1 MKGLV
6 QAKRSYSYR
15 ACETRHRPTAR
26 AEAPRSFDRL
36 RTRDGFRCSL
46 PGREWPVSS
55 VPAMTNG
62 LSGNHDRLGLHQGE
76 LLGIHGQ
83 VGGDQAFSSSPGR
96 HSACVWAA
104 LFGAT
109 SRSSRKL
116 RAPRTRA
123 ACFSQL
129 SRSVRYRGRAARIAH
144 TSAAPSRST
153 YFTTPVTALAWG
165 DELVN
170 GLPQVGKP
178 PPLDRLA
185 HPYLLQR
192 QLFPQ
197 QFGIERCH
205 FEVAIG
211 IHQQVRGRCLA
222 NLEHLFAV
230 VEMFQAAIAS
240 DAVGADV
247 LVQAGDQFDQ
257 GELGVV
263 DCLRR
268 SLIESNGNR
277 AWRSEARPPGGPR
290 EALRVRGRLP
300 DCRGFR
306 TRIPGTRGLRHH
318 SFREPGKR

>member
-1 MKGLV
+1 MV
-6 QAKRSYSYR
+6 QVEPQQIVLAFKVGRRNER
-15 ACETRHRPTAR
+15 AAGGHAVIGAHRGAVGESSDVGVTKFTATPYADIGGQAPVSGMPGTDVPTTTNISIWHAMATSAGYERPCSSETIVFISRCETRHRPTAR

-62 LSGNHDRLGLHQGE
+62 CPGIMIGWASIRVNCLESTGRSGAIKRFPVLPD
-76 LLGIHGQ
+76 GI
-83 VGGDQAFSSSPGR
+83 PR
-96 HSACVWAA
+96 VWAA

-153 YFTTPVTALAWG
+153 YFTTPVTALAG

-178 PPLDRLA
+178 PPSIASRTHICSSDSFSRSSS
-185 HPYLLQR
+185 
-192 QLFPQ
+192 
-197 QFGIERCH
+197 GSS
-205 FEVAIG
+205 VAIS
-211 IHQQVRGRCLA
+211 R
-222 NLEHLFAV
+222 
-230 VEMFQAAIAS
+230 
-240 DAVGADV
+240 
-247 LVQAGDQFDQ
+247 
-257 GELGVV
+257 
-263 DCLRR
+263 
-268 SLIESNGNR
+268 
-277 AWRSEARPPGGPR
+277 WR
-290 EALRVRGRLP
+290 
-300 DCRGFR
+300 
-306 TRIPGTRGLRHH
+306 
-318 SFREPGKR
+318 